1 VTAVAL
7 PVLRRDVSRR
17 PAAEASVLDLGL
29 RAAWLR
35 FLRSCAD
42 LGTVDC
48 QIVAASAREAVA
60 RIRHRA
66 PSALLPGPS
75 RQLEAVWY
83 ASIAAGTPD
92 YGVYVTDAYLGD
104 LWACWACGSRGY
116 LRELAAPRGLPPAG
130 FRHHLGP
137 ARVIVDL
144 GCGTGLTTAALYELF
159 PASVVVGTNLPGT
172 VQWALA
178 AQAAAQ
184 YGFRLAATLE
194 TCPAPAD
201 LVFASEYFEHWE
213 APLDHLADVLATLRP
228 RALLTANTF
237 QSPGIGHFP
246 RYRVAGVAASGRATA
261 IAFAAHL
268 RAAGYTRVP
277 TRFWNQRPTYWRR
290 SLAPEES

>member
-1 VTAVAL
+1 VTAVVL
-7 PVLRRDVSRR
+7 EGLRRDVPRR
-17 PAAEASVLDLGL
+17 PAVGASVLTLAL
-29 RAAWLR
+29 RTAWPR

-48 QIVAASAREAVA
+48 RVVAASAREAIA
-60 RIRHRA
+60 RIRGRDPAGA
-66 PSALLPGPS
+66 PPGPS
-75 RQLEAVWY
+75 RQLEALWY
-83 ASIAAGTPD
+83 ASVAAGAPD
-92 YGVYVTDAYLGD
+92 YGVYTTDAYLGD
-104 LWACWACGSRGY
+104 LWACWALGSRGY
-116 LRELAAPRGLPPAG
+116 LRALAAPRSVPPAG

-144 GCGTGLTTAALYELF
+144 GCGTGLTTAALRELF

-172 VQWALA
+172 AQWALA
-178 AQAAAQ
+178 KQSAALH
-184 YGFRLAATLE
+184 GFRLATTLD

-213 APLDHLADVLATLRP
+213 APLDHLADVLAALRP

-246 RYRVAGVAASGRATA
+246 RYRLAGATASGRATA
-261 IAFAAHL
+261 TAFAERL

-277 TRFWNQRPTYWRR
+277 TQFWNQRPTYWLR
-290 SLAPEES
+290 SRAPEGA